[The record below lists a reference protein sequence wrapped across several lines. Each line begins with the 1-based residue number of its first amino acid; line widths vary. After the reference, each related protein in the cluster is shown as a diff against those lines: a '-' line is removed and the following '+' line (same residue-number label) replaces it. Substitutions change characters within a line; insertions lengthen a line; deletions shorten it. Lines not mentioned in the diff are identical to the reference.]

1 MKIPKKLHVALLV
14 LLIGRLIYNAFQ
26 MEWFKLFDGTFECKS
41 LQGFSV
47 SLLVLLV
54 LIFQYKSTAEQEKQK
69 DK

>member
-1 MKIPKKLHVALLV
+1 MKIPKKLHVALLI

-26 MEWFKLFDGTFECKS
+26 MEWFKLFDGTFEWKS